1 MKHINQSLVE
11 KANVM
16 KKGISRT
23 HVQAQSQKMGSPPPQ
38 PHPLQNL
45 HHPRRARRLPSRNA
59 RDSVEGYIV
68 CSPRVRFSIGE
79 RDQPSATDCFL
90 LFPDNPARFCG
101 NFFEGRKSIYL
112 FIKLLGINIP
122 QRTLTYIFRIRLELI
137 SSIRRLSDRFVGSG
151 SCVRVQEKAVRVSQC
166 IITNPSI
173 QPMTGE
179 KQKPTILLLAK
190 GSFHAHDG
198 ICDQSCLRRHDFDT
212 APSDVTGRS
221 SLGTRE
227 EREKREKKRKSQCTA
242 SKLGESTSAWT

>member
-1 MKHINQSLVE
+1 
-11 KANVM
+11 M

-45 HHPRRARRLPSRNA
+45 HHLHRARRLPSRNA

-68 CSPRVRFSIGE
+68 CSPRVRFSIVE
-79 RDQPSATDCFL
+79 RDQPSATACFL
-90 LFPDNPARFCG
+90 LFPETPARFCG

-122 QRTLTYIFRIRLELI
+122 QRTLTYVFRIRLELI

-151 SCVRVQEKAVRVSQC
+151 SCVRVQEKAVRVSQF

-173 QPMTGE
+173 QPKTGE
-179 KQKPTILLLAK
+179 KQNLLFC
-190 GSFHAHDG
+190 S
-198 ICDQSCLRRHDFDT
+198 LRRARFMPT
-212 APSDVTGRS
+212 MVSAIRAACAAMTS
-221 SLGTRE
+221 TRP
-227 EREKREKKRKSQCTA
+227 RPT
-242 SKLGESTSAWT
+242 